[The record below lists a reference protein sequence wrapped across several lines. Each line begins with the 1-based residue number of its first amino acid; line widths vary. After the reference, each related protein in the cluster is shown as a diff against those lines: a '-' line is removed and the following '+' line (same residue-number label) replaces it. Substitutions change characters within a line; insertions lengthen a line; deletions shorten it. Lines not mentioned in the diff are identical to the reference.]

1 MVIKVNK
8 ITIALIGNQNAGKT
22 TLFNQLTGNNQ
33 HVGNFPGVTVEKK
46 VGLIKHQYIHP
57 ADNHGY
63 EVELVDLPGIY
74 SLSPYTTEECVTR
87 DFLIHDKPDAVINII
102 DATNIERNLYLT
114 LQLMEMQLPMILALN
129 MMDEVLSAG
138 NSIDIQAFSDAI
150 KLKAI
155 PIAANK
161 GSGVSELAQ
170 RVMDIAL
177 NHDKP
182 KKIDFCS
189 GSVHRAIHSIAH
201 VVEEKAAIKDFP
213 PRFAASKLIEGDDII
228 REQLELNQ
236 NELDIISRITVEME
250 QELHTDRE
258 SAIADSRY
266 AYIEQITEKTVHHV
280 AQTRGQERSV
290 KVDKLFT
297 NQYLGIPVFFSIMTL
312 IFWLTFGVFGKFLSD
327 GFGRFID
334 WLTSCADAGLIAYGL
349 NPIIKSLLINGV
361 FAGIGSVLSFLPSI
375 LVLFFF
381 LSLLEDS
388 GYMAR
393 VAFVM
398 DSTLRK
404 IGLSGKSIVPMIIGF
419 GCSVPA
425 ILATRTISSR
435 RDRKMTIFITP
446 FMSCSAKLPVYSLF
460 SLVFFPNHAALM
472 MIFLYVFGI
481 FIAIIA
487 ALLLKSTAFKG
498 KPVPF
503 VMELPSYRLP
513 TAKTMYLHI
522 REKAM
527 DFLQKA
533 FTVIFF
539 ATIIIWFL
547 QNFDMRLNLV
557 TDASTSMLAVIGSFI
572 APIFK
577 PLGFS
582 DWRLSTALVTGIAA
596 KETVVSTL
604 AVLFQSSGATLSVA
618 LASVLTPVTAISFL
632 VFVLL
637 YMPCVATFSVMKQE
651 IGLRGAFEA
660 VGFET
665 LTAWIV
671 AFLISFPAGL
681 LLG

>member
-1 MVIKVNK
+1 MNK

-46 VGLIKHQYIHP
+46 IGAVKHQYIHP

-87 DFLIHDKPDAVINII
+87 DFLIHEKPDAVINII

-129 MMDEVLSAG
+129 MMDEVVAAG
-138 NSIDIQAFSDAI
+138 NSIDIKSFSESI
-150 KLKAI
+150 QLTAI

-177 NHDKP
+177 KHEIP
-182 KKIDFCS
+182 LKIDFCT
-189 GSVHRAIHSIAH
+189 GAVHRAIHSLAH
-201 VVEEKAAIKDFP
+201 VVEEKASIKDFP
-213 PRFAASKLIEGDDII
+213 ARFAASKLIEGDDII
-228 REQLELNQ
+228 LEKLELNE
-236 NELDIISRITVEME
+236 NELDIINHITDEME
-250 QELHTDRE
+250 QEVHTDRE
-258 SAIADSRY
+258 SAIADMRY
-266 AYIEQITEKTVHHV
+266 KYIEKITEKSVHHV
-280 AQTRGQERSV
+280 SETKGQARSLR
-290 KVDKLFT
+290 VDKIFT
-297 NQYLGIPVFFSIMTL
+297 NQYFGIPVFLGIMAFV
-312 IFWLTFGVFGKFLSD
+312 FWLTFNVFGEFLSNW
-327 GFGRFID
+327 FGIFVDWIIHGID
-334 WLTSCADAGLIAYGL
+334 LGLVAYGL
-349 NPIIKSLLINGV
+349 NPIVHSLLIDGV
-361 FAGIGSVLSFLPSI
+361 CAGIGSVLSFLPTI

-404 IGLSGKSIVPMIIGF
+404 IGLSGKSIVPMLIGF

-425 ILATRTISSR
+425 ILATRTISSH
-435 RDRKMTIFITP
+435 RDRKMTIFLTP
-446 FMSCSAKLPVYSLF
+446 FMSCSAKLPVYALLSLA
-460 SLVFFPNHAALM
+460 FFPNHSAFV

-481 FIAIIA
+481 FVSILA
-487 ALLLKSTAFKG
+487 ALLLKTTVFKG

-527 DFLQKA
+527 DFIKKA
-533 FTVIFF
+533 FTVIFM

-547 QNFDMRLNLV
+547 RNFDIRLNLV
-557 TDASTSMLAVIGSFI
+557 TDISKSMLAALGSFI
-572 APIFK
+572 APIFT

-604 AVLFQSSGATLSVA
+604 AVLFGASGASLSAA
-618 LASVLTPVTAISFL
+618 LATVLTPATAISYL
-632 VFVLL
+632 VFILL
-637 YMPCVATFSVMKQE
+637 YMPCVAAFSVMRQE
-651 IGLRGAFEA
+651 IGTRGALEA
-660 VGFET
+660 VTFET
-665 LTAWIV
+665 ITAWIM
-671 AFLISFPAGL
+671 AFLISFPANWL
-681 LLG
+681 LV

>member
-1 MVIKVNK
+1 MNK

-46 VGLIKHQYIHP
+46 VGFIKHQYIHP

-87 DFLIHDKPDAVINII
+87 DFLINEKPDAVINII

-129 MMDEVLSAG
+129 MMDEVISAG
-138 NSIDIQAFSDAI
+138 NSIDIPAFSKEI
-150 KLKAI
+150 KLQTI

-170 RVMDIAL
+170 RVMAIAL
-177 NHDKP
+177 NHEKP
-182 KKIDFCS
+182 ENFDFCS
-189 GSVHRAIHSIAH
+189 GAVHRAIHSLAH
-201 VVEEKAAIKDFP
+201 VVEEKAAIKKIP
-213 PRFAASKLIEGDDII
+213 ARFAASKLIEGDDII
-228 REQLELNQ
+228 LKQLNLNQ
-236 NELDIISRITVEME
+236 NELDIINHITEEME
-250 QELHTDRE
+250 QDLHTDRE

-266 AYIEQITEKTVHHV
+266 AYIEKITEKTVHHIS
-280 AQTRGQERSV
+280 QTRGQERSV

-297 NQYLGIPVFFSIMTL
+297 NQYLGIPVFLCIMAVV
-312 IFWLTFGVFGKFLSD
+312 FWLTFGVLGEFLSNA
-327 GFGRFID
+327 FGNFID
-334 WLTSCADAGLIAYGL
+334 FVIMYVDKGLTLYGL
-349 NPIIKSLLINGV
+349 NHVIKSLIINGV
-361 FAGIGSVLSFLPSI
+361 FAGIGSVLSFLPTI

-460 SLVFFPNHAALM
+460 SLAFFPKHAALM
-472 MIFLYVFGI
+472 MIFLYVLGI
-481 FIAIIA
+481 FISVIA

-503 VMELPSYRLP
+503 VMELPSYRVP

-527 DFLQKA
+527 DFLKKA
-533 FTVIFF
+533 FTVIFL

-547 QNFDMRLNLV
+547 QNFDIRLNLI
-557 TDASTSMLAVIGSFI
+557 TDTSTSMLATVGSFI

-604 AVLFQSSGATLSVA
+604 AILFQASGTTLSLA
-618 LASVLTPVTAISFL
+618 LASVLTPATAISFL

-660 VGFET
+660 VAFET

-681 LLG
+681 IFG

>member
-1 MVIKVNK
+1 MNK

-46 VGLIKHQYIHP
+46 VGFIKHQYIHP

-87 DFLIHDKPDAVINII
+87 DFLINEKPDAVINII

-129 MMDEVLSAG
+129 MMDEVISAG
-138 NSIDIQAFSDAI
+138 NSIDIPAFSKEI
-150 KLKAI
+150 KLQTI

-170 RVMDIAL
+170 RVMAIAL
-177 NHDKP
+177 NHEKP
-182 KKIDFCS
+182 ENFDFCS
-189 GSVHRAIHSIAH
+189 GAVHRAIHSLAH
-201 VVEEKAAIKDFP
+201 VVEEKAAIKKIP
-213 PRFAASKLIEGDDII
+213 ARFAASKLIEGDDII
-228 REQLELNQ
+228 LKQLNLNQ
-236 NELDIISRITVEME
+236 NELDIINHITEEME
-250 QELHTDRE
+250 QDLHTDRE

-266 AYIEQITEKTVHHV
+266 AYIEKITEKTVHHIS
-280 AQTRGQERSV
+280 QTRGQERSV

-297 NQYLGIPVFFSIMTL
+297 NQYLGIPVFLCIMAVV
-312 IFWLTFGVFGKFLSD
+312 FWLTFGVLGEFLSNA
-327 GFGRFID
+327 FGNFID
-334 WLTSCADAGLIAYGL
+334 FVIMYVDKGLTLYGL
-349 NPIIKSLLINGV
+349 NHVIKSLIINGV
-361 FAGIGSVLSFLPSI
+361 FAGIGSVLSFLPTI

-460 SLVFFPNHAALM
+460 SLAFFPKHAALM
-472 MIFLYVFGI
+472 MIFLYVLGI
-481 FIAIIA
+481 FISIIA

-503 VMELPSYRLP
+503 VMELPSYRVP

-527 DFLQKA
+527 DFLKKA
-533 FTVIFF
+533 FTVIFL

-547 QNFDMRLNLV
+547 QNFDIRLNLI
-557 TDASTSMLAVIGSFI
+557 TDTSTSMLATVGSFI

-604 AVLFQSSGATLSVA
+604 AILFQASGTTLSLA
-618 LASVLTPVTAISFL
+618 LASVLTPATAISFL

-660 VGFET
+660 VAFET

-681 LLG
+681 IFG